1 MISKKVGWPGP
12 LSELLP
18 GAPFRERHLGVVPAD
33 PDTTWRALQRL
44 RWSDVAGG
52 RSLMLLRGIGFGGRA
67 ARPCLDLFRDVA
79 HFEEAAPRELGFV
92 VIGRPWLPVPAS
104 RPVTSM
110 DQAACFA
117 EPGWL
122 VYGMDWVLTGLP
134 DGRTLVETHTICRP
148 TSTSARVAFGAYWA
162 VIRPFSGLLR
172 RGMIAALARST

>member
-33 PDTTWRALQRL
+33 RDTTWRALQRL

-79 HFEEAAPRELGFV
+79 HFEEAAPRSS
-92 VIGRPWLPVPAS
+92 AS
-104 RPVTSM
+104 S
-110 DQAACFA
+110 
-117 EPGWL
+117 
-122 VYGMDWVLTGLP
+122 
-134 DGRTLVETHTICRP
+134 
-148 TSTSARVAFGAYWA
+148 
-162 VIRPFSGLLR
+162 
-172 RGMIAALARST
+172 